1 MSLSQGFP
9 PSFSFSSSSSSSSS
23 NSSDQ
28 RNAPIASI
36 IHGSSTRSS
45 TRTRTSTRTIAEGN
59 QAVQTIER
67 HHPKVGV
74 PSWLSPVGRH
84 VTPLKILWMC
94 FFLIFFGCSNSERV
108 EDRDY
113 AFDTYYPNPNE
124 IHLAEQRA
132 QRYWQKNSQRFK
144 NPTKYLAVNTT
155 SIVQGDVN
163 QDLYSKLINSKT
175 TTGFFETYSSLNASC
190 IMIYDTATNRFVSD
204 LGYASVDLPPRG
216 SVARWAGYTARYIGW
231 G

>member
-9 PSFSFSSSSSSSSS
+9 PSFSSSSS

-28 RNAPIASI
+28 RNALIASN
-36 IHGSSTRSS
+36 IHGASTS
-45 TRTRTSTRTIAEGN
+45 TRTRTRTITEGN
-59 QAVQTIER
+59 QTFQSIER

-74 PSWLSPVGRH
+74 PGWLSPAGRH
-84 VTPLKILWMC
+84 VTPVKILWMC
-94 FFLIFFGCSNSERV
+94 LFLIFFGCSNSERV
-108 EDRDY
+108 ENRDY

-132 QRYWQKNSQRFK
+132 QRYWQKNSQRF